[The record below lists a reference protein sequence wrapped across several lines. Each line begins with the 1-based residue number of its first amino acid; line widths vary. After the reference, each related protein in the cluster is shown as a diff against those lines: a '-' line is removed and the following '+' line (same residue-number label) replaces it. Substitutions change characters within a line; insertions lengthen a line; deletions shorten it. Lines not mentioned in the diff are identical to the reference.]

1 MIEIYEG
8 DHTEADLNFIQS
20 NPLYE
25 VLDDDLIRVFLEQMA
40 VSEDAKWSLTK
51 WKADNQSP
59 HFNVSAIASMQ
70 SAGFNLYRIRP
81 LSRRLRK
88 YRILYAY
95 NGQSDEIYLLAVV
108 VKIPDPLPA
117 NPIDG
122 GYEYY
127 DYKPNHR
134 ITKRVLSE
142 YDQLGLPKLN

>member
-25 VLDDDLIRVFLEQMA
+25 VHDADLIRVFLEQIS

-51 WKADNQSP
+51 WETINPSP
-59 HFNVSAIASMQ
+59 HFNVRAITSMQ

-81 LSRRLRK
+81 LSRKLKK

-95 NGQSDEIYLLAVV
+95 NGQSDEIYLLAIV
-108 VKIPDPLPA
+108 VKPPDPLPA
-117 NPIDG
+117 NPIIG

-127 DYKPNHR
+127 DYEQNHR

-142 YDQLGLPKLN
+142 YDQLGLPKLH